1 MQRKYTRRHS
11 PNLVPVQREADRVPL
26 AEESEHHRLPWN
38 KYCQEWPTRQR
49 IPTEISK
56 PSREEFDRIKRWS
69 AEKRM
74 QEERRFQ
81 LVELQRI
88 SAERRAQRQLEAS
101 RRLKHN
107 SVLEEIGATEKGGSS
122 FSKNEQKSTIDIWIS
137 GGPQGRRPCSTR
149 SICRILNKSIRIG
162 SRSIIYRLVRTG
174 EAED

>member
-1 MQRKYTRRHS
+1 M
-11 PNLVPVQREADRVPL
+11 PL

-107 SVLEEIGATEKGGSS
+107 SVLEEI
-122 FSKNEQKSTIDIWIS
+122 
-137 GGPQGRRPCSTR
+137 RRNGERRLKLQQERAEIHNRYLDFRRT
-149 SICRILNKSIRIG
+149 
-162 SRSIIYRLVRTG
+162 SRSAALLHEVYMSDFEQVHSYWLPIDYLSLGAHRRGRGLKI
-174 EAED
+174 